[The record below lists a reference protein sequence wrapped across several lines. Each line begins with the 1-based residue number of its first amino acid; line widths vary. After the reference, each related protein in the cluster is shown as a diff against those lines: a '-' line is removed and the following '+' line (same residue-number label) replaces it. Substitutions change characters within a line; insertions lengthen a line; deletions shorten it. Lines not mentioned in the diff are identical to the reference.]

1 MPGEDPERPFLV
13 PQTMYV
19 KMGLFG
25 FENLATEELVRRGIY
40 EFLFVNTHGRT
51 RGSTAAFVAPA
62 AVF

>member
-1 MPGEDPERPFLV
+1 
-13 PQTMYV
+13 MYV

-25 FENLATEELVRRGIY
+25 FENLATEGLAKGKVY
-40 EFLFVNTHGRT
+40 EFLFVNTHART